1 MTRRAPLL
9 FLALI
14 IGLGACSSDS
24 STVASESV
32 PTTST
37 VASASVPSTV
47 DEPTESTGPEPSAEG
62 KPEVVIA
69 DGPAPVELEIDD
81 LIDGTGKIAAAGDY
95 LVMHYVGVR
104 HSDGGQFDASWDRG
118 ATFSFILGGGRVIQG
133 WDQGIV
139 GMKAGGR
146 RQLSIPAD
154 LAYGDQA
161 RGEDIPANSALV
173 FVVDLIAVAT
183 PPDIENAPEPVTE
196 LEVVVLEDGDGE
208 VIEAGMTVE
217 LHYRAILQ
225 TNGEVFASSWDT
237 GEPAVFEVAAE
248 PSQSIPAWDEG
259 LVGRRVGDT
268 IRMVI
273 PPGLGVADQTG
284 QIPADA
290 TIITE
295 LTILGTR

>member
-9 FLALI
+9 FFALI
-14 IGLGACSSDS
+14 VGLGACSSDS
-24 STVASESV
+24 STLASETP
-32 PTTST
+32 PTT
-37 VASASVPSTV
+37 VA
-47 DEPTESTGPEPSAEG
+47 EPAESTTTAPEISGEG
-62 KPEVVIA
+62 KPEVVIP

-81 LIDGTGKIAAAGDY
+81 LIEGNGKAAAAGDY

-104 HSDGGQFDASWDRG
+104 HSDSGQFDASWDRG
-118 ATFSFILGGGRVIQG
+118 DTFSFTLGGGQVIQG

-173 FVVDLIAVAT
+173 FVVDLVAVAT
-183 PPDIENAPEPVTE
+183 PPDIENAPAPVTE

-208 VIEAGMTVE
+208 VIKAGTIVE

-225 TNGEVFASSWDT
+225 TNGEVFASSWET
-237 GEPAVFEVAAE
+237 GQPVVFEVAAD

-295 LTILGTR
+295 LTVLGTR